1 MTDILGFET
10 PTIRVRPFE
19 DGDFEIREEG
29 DGLTFSG
36 YASVFNSPS
45 EDLGGFREFIAPG
58 AFTRSINSAANGKRT
73 IKMFLNHNQDIV
85 LASTRAKTLNLME
98 DEVGLKAV
106 ARLPDN
112 DTGRYV
118 ADALQRRDIDSMS
131 FGFNVEPKGD
141 SWNDDRS
148 ERTIHAIRLWE
159 VSPVTGWPAYP
170 ATSASVR
177 HLAELVEVEST
188 VMAGALQALV
198 AEDGTLTDEQRDL
211 LMKAINARI
220 PSPYVPAGLAERQAR
235 LAALIERTEQ
245 AA

>member
-1 MTDILGFET
+1 MTDLLGFET

-36 YASVFNSPS
+36 YAAVFNSPS
-45 EDLGGFREFIAPG
+45 EDLGGFREFISPG
-58 AFTRSINSAANGKRT
+58 AFARSINSAANGKRT

-85 LASTRAKTLNLME
+85 LASTRAKTLSLVE
-98 DEVGLKAV
+98 DQRGLHAT
-106 ARLPDN
+106 ARFPAN
-112 DTGRYV
+112 ATGQYA
-118 ADALQRRDIDSMS
+118 ADAVKRGDIDSMS

-141 SWNDDRS
+141 SWSDDRT
-148 ERTIHAIRLWE
+148 ERTLHAIRLWE

-170 ATSASVR
+170 ATTASVR
-177 HLAELVEVEST
+177 HLADMVEVEAG
-188 VMAGALQALV
+188 VMADALKALV
-198 AEDGTLTDEQRDL
+198 AEDGTLTEEQRDL

-220 PSPYVPAGLAERQAR
+220 PSRFVPAELAERQAR
-235 LAALIERTEQ
+235 LAALIERTE